1 MQRKSNETKYFIS
14 FHLIQNQSKYH
25 RLTFN
30 AKLNEKR
37 DRIIETQTT
46 ISYLSLKNK
55 PAFYLR
61 FITDDFKSGHLINRR
76 REGEKKRKKQICR
89 ELSARKRK
97 TLPGHRFPIPFR
109 GEGAVG
115 FINARGIISAR
126 YRSSFPPLRGLPPS
140 SDKTVHFYL
149 ESGRLENAKQP
160 SGIASYSLLSD
171 VPSRLFS
178 LFFFF
183 SPYQA
188 PQ

>member
-1 MQRKSNETKYFIS
+1 MTLNLATLSTGGEERKREK
-14 FHLIQNQSKYH
+14 SKFAGSV
-25 RLTFN
+25 R
-30 AKLNEKR
+30 
-37 DRIIETQTT
+37 
-46 ISYLSLKNK
+46 
-55 PAFYLR
+55 
-61 FITDDFKSGHLINRR
+61 
-76 REGEKKRKKQICR
+76 
-89 ELSARKRK
+89 LSARKRK

-160 SGIASYSLLSD
+160 SGIASYSLLS

-183 SPYQA
+183 FALSSPAINRRIVVFEFTKFFKWRFKNIDQHFTWSIRCTWRIEITIDEY
-188 PQ
+188 

>member
-46 ISYLSLKNK
+46 ISYLNLKNK

-76 REGEKKRKKQICR
+76 REREKEKKANLQGAFGYRQGNVKRCQATDSQSHFGAKEQSV
-89 ELSARKRK
+89 LS
-97 TLPGHRFPIPFR
+97 TL
-109 GEGAVG
+109 E
-115 FINARGIISAR
+115 
-126 YRSSFPPLRGLPPS
+126 
-140 SDKTVHFYL
+140 
-149 ESGRLENAKQP
+149 ES
-160 SGIASYSLLSD
+160 
-171 VPSRLFS
+171 
-178 LFFFF
+178 
-183 SPYQA
+183 
-188 PQ
+188 